1 MRMNSYIDMI
11 QYIDNIIDLS
21 MTTNLLLTIWLVV
34 KGVTTVWK
42 RILG

>member
-1 MRMNSYIDMI
+1 MNSYIDMI

>member
-1 MRMNSYIDMI
+1 MTNSYLDMLN
-11 QYIDNIIDLS
+11 YIDNIIDLS

-34 KGVTTVWK
+34 KGVSIVWK